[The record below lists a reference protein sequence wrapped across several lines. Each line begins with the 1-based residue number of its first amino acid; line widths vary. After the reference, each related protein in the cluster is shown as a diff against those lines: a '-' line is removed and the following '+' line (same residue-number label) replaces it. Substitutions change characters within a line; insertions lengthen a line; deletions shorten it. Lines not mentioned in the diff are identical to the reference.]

1 MRLSPTKSRSSRP
14 FSTDAFSSRFTNG
27 VCRTM
32 PLTRD
37 FIRECIPTC
46 TFSSAVI
53 VRNSLM
59 FWNVRAMPALV
70 TRSGRL
76 AVMSLPLNRTLPVV
90 GLYRPVMQL
99 KKVVLPAPLGPIS
112 ETMPF
117 SGTLKSTS
125 LTATRPPKTFETFVA
140 SRTVSLMA
148 YLVELGRHGPAL
160 RVLGVDLGLVELK
173 FASGGWQEALGPQHH
188 HHEQEEAEDPEVDRR
203 DVEVQPERV
212 GDAVELGQA
221 EAVHHRKHDRAEDDA
236 PDVAHPADDDHAQDE
251 HRQA

>member
-90 GLYRPVMQL
+90 GLYSPVMQL

-117 SGTLKSTS
+117 SGTLKLTS

-140 SRTVSLMA
+140 SRTVSLPA
-148 YLVELGRHGPAL
+148 YCSVEVIGCCGRTHGGVSFVAHLVELGLHRAAEIL
-160 RVLGVDLGLVELK
+160 LDLGLVQLE
-173 FASGGWQEALGPQHH
+173 FA
-188 HHEQEEAEDPEVDRR
+188 
-203 DVEVQPERV
+203 
-212 GDAVELGQA
+212 
-221 EAVHHRKHDRAEDDA
+221 
-236 PDVAHPADDDHAQDE
+236 
-251 HRQA
+251 